1 MLPASMRNIG
11 RVLGG
16 EIKNEPI
23 PWQVSIGQRVGGYGE
38 YEHICGGAILDMHTV
53 VTAAQCIA
61 FRNTYEMFV
70 LAGTSTLNT
79 TIKPIQIKETLI
91 MAPPHV
97 FDYITLEHD
106 IVVIKTK
113 EPLNQSN
120 EKVEP
125 ICLPSSNKPITE
137 GTQCF
142 VSGWGKRSK
151 QSKLQSLNTN
161 KSTKEFLPRI
171 LYPNT
176 PECWESVSDEHRT
189 MS

>member
-53 VTAAQCIA
+53 LTAAQCIA

-91 MAPPHV
+91 MKPPRV

-113 EPLNQSN
+113 EPLNQN
-120 EKVEP
+120 DVKIEP

-151 QSKLQSLNTN
+151 QSKLQSLKTN
-161 KSTKEFLPRI
+161 KSIKGFLPRI
-171 LYPNT
+171 LYTNT

>member
-79 TIKPIQIKETLI
+79 TIKPVQIKETLI
-91 MAPPHV
+91 MKPPRV

-113 EPLNQSN
+113 EPLNQN
-120 EKVEP
+120 DVKIEP

-151 QSKLQSLNTN
+151 QSKLQSLKTN
-161 KSTKEFLPRI
+161 NSIKEFLPRI

-176 PECWESVSDEHRT
+176 PKCWEGVSDEHRT